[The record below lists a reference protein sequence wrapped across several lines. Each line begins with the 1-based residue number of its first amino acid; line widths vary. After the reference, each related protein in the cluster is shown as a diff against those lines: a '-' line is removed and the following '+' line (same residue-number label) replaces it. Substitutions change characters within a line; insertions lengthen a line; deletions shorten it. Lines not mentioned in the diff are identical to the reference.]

1 MLLEEKI
8 KSPSPVVWNDRGSKD
23 CAVLSAIIDLI
34 TTEET
39 PAGGPRRGSQ

>member
-8 KSPSPVVWNDRGSKD
+8 KRPSPVVWNDRGSKD